1 MTEQDRV
8 PPEGSPDRRPRPQ
21 FGELAPEG
29 WTWTPEGG
37 TDASAQ
43 TDAAAPP
50 AEPVETAAPAT
61 PAARPTVGPIPGVPH
76 NLGAGGS
83 TPAPPAAA
91 AGRASGDPEPY
102 RATPPNAAAPNTSA
116 PKTSAQRTVTPA
128 PGAPAAAPRA
138 ARAGGDRIATIVL
151 VAIGALGALYFAASI
166 YQLPNSL
173 AMAGSMLGR
182 DDVVVPASVTALAN
196 VGAIVVLALYAVTLI
211 YSLQRLR
218 ARKLTF
224 WVPLAAGAVAL
235 ILTFAF
241 TMIGMAQT
249 PDLMGLL
256 SDPDV
261 ASRLLGG

>member
-8 PPEGSPDRRPRPQ
+8 SPEGSPDRRPRPQ

-37 TDASAQ
+37 SDASAQ
-43 TDAAAPP
+43 TDAAVPP
-50 AEPVETAAPAT
+50 TEPTEPTEPAT
-61 PAARPTVGPIPGVPH
+61 PTAPAARPTVGPIPGVPH

-83 TPAPPAAA
+83 TPAPPTAA

-102 RATPPNAAAPNTSA
+102 RATPPNSMPPNAAATNAVASDA
-116 PKTSAQRTVTPA
+116 PVA
-128 PGAPAAAPRA
+128 PPAAPRA
-138 ARAGGDRIATIVL
+138 ARSGGDRIATIVL

-182 DDVVVPASVTALAN
+182 DDVVVPASVTTLAN

-218 ARKLTF
+218 SGKLTF